1 MSSSETPSTGQIPQA
16 VSASAL
22 VTNRSVSLEAA
33 LEVAQVGMRAGS
45 ERQSDVA
52 VAVVDQAGTLLVLL
66 RADRAT
72 EQFVDGAMQKAWT
85 ALNLRASTRDVLTS
99 IHSGE
104 QDNDQLPFIPKSL
117 FLMGGVPLTVGAEVV
132 GAVGAA
138 GCVNGL
144 DDDAIAQLAARA
156 FQEMAES

>member
-1 MSSSETPSTGQIPQA
+1 MSASETPSADRTPHA
-16 VSASAL
+16 VGGSAL
-22 VTNRSVSLEAA
+22 VTNQSVSLEAA
-33 LEVAQVGMRAGS
+33 LEIARVGVQAGRERKSEVAI
-45 ERQSDVA
+45 
-52 VAVVDQAGTLLVLL
+52 AVVDQAGILLVLL

-85 ALNLRASTRDVLTS
+85 ALNLRASTRDVLTT
-99 IHSGE
+99 IQSGE

-117 FLMGGVPLTVGAEVV
+117 FLMGGVPLSVGSEVV

-144 DDDAIAQLAARA
+144 DDDAVAETAAEAFRNMAQ
-156 FQEMAES
+156 S

>member
-1 MSSSETPSTGQIPQA
+1 MSSNETPSTGQTPHA
-16 VSASAL
+16 AGAPVL

-33 LEVAQVGMRAGS
+33 LEIAQVGMQAG
-45 ERQSDVA
+45 RDRTSDIA
-52 VAVVDQAGTLLVLL
+52 VAVVDHAGTLLVLL

-85 ALNLRASTRDVLTS
+85 ALNLRASTRDVLAS
-99 IHSGE
+99 IQSGE
-104 QDNDQLPFIPKSL
+104 QDDEQLPFIPKSL
-117 FLMGGVPLTVGAEVV
+117 FLMGGVPLTVGSEVV

-144 DDDAIAQLAARA
+144 DDDAVAQLVAQA
-156 FQEMAES
+156 FQQLAGS

>member
-1 MSSSETPSTGQIPQA
+1 MSSSRNL
-16 VSASAL
+16 SADQVPPAASVPAL

-33 LEVAQVGMRAGS
+33 LAVAQVGMQEGR
-45 ERQSDVA
+45 ELQSDVA

-66 RADRAT
+66 RANRAT

-85 ALNLRASTRDVLTS
+85 ALNLRASTRDVLAS
-99 IHSGE
+99 IQSGE
-104 QDNDQLPFIPKSL
+104 QDNAQLPFIPKSL
-117 FLMGGVPLTVGAEVV
+117 FLMGGVPLTVGSEVV

-144 DDDAIAQLAARA
+144 DDDAIAQSAARA
-156 FQEMAES
+156 FQGMAES